1 VSVNVFC
8 SSQSLILLVPLASSA
23 IVLVVIYAT
32 IGAIGMVLVSLTI
45 HHSLFVLN
53 NNVNQ
58 NMFHQIL
65 EFG

>member
-1 VSVNVFC
+1 MYF
-8 SSQSLILLVPLASSA
+8 QLLILLAPIASSV

-32 IGAIGMVLVSLTI
+32 MVAIGMVLVSLTI
-45 HHSLFVLN
+45 HHSFFVLH
-53 NNVNQ
+53 NNVSR